1 MNIRAYILWT
11 GKKSVTIADY
21 APTIE
26 KGDCVKVFCGWRTVS
41 KVIKRKDG
49 NTTLLLN

>member
-1 MNIRAYILWT
+1 MNIKGFILWT
-11 GKKSVTIADY
+11 NKKSVTVADY
-21 APTIE
+21 APTI
-26 KGDCVKVFCGWRTVS
+26 KTGDSVKTFCGWCTVS